1 MNGLVAQIE
10 KMKPFF
16 EKISRNVYLRA
27 VKDGFIAAMP
37 VVLFSSIFM
46 LVAFVPNIF
55 GFYWPEHIEAILLKA
70 YNYSMGIL
78 AVLVTA
84 TTAKYLTDSFNRD
97 LPSNNQINNISTM
110 LASIVGFLLIS
121 ADAIEGGFSSGY
133 MGSAGLLA
141 AFISAFVVGNIYKV
155 CVKSD
160 VTIKLPEQV
169 PPNIAQTFKDL
180 IPFALSTL
188 FFWLFDLVFRNLT
201 GMNFAEGVIKF
212 LQPLF
217 SATDGYL
224 GLALI
229 YGAMAF
235 FWFIGIH
242 GPSIVEPA
250 VTAIYYVN
258 IEANLKLF
266 QAGEHASHVL
276 APGLQYFVATLGGTG
291 ATLIITLMFA
301 FLAKSKQNRA
311 IGKAATIPVLFGVNE
326 PILFGAPLVLN
337 PVFFVPFILAPIAN
351 VWLFKFFVDVLNM
364 NGFIYVLPWTTPGP
378 LGLVMGTGFAGLSF
392 VLAILLL
399 VVDFLIY
406 YPFFKVYDNE
416 IYQKEL
422 ETAESDE
429 EEVTAE
435 VDTALDE
442 VASAQMKDEKNVLV
456 LCAGGG
462 TSGLLANALK
472 KAAAEYNVPIIVG
485 AGAYGSH
492 NDILKDFDLVILA
505 PQVASNY
512 EVIKKDTDRL
522 GIKLVSTG
530 GQEYIELTN
539 NPKKAID
546 FVLKQF
552 NN

>member
-27 VKDGFIAAMP
+27 VKDGFIASMP

-46 LVAFVPNIF
+46 LVAFVPNVF

-110 LASIVGFLLIS
+110 LASIVGFLLVS
-121 ADAIEGGFSSGY
+121 TDAIEGGFSSGY
-133 MGSAGLLA
+133 MGSAGLLT

-155 CVKSD
+155 CVKND

-212 LQPLF
+212 FQPLF
-217 SATDGYL
+217 SAADGYL

-276 APGLQYFVATLGGTG
+276 APGLQHFVATLGGTG

-301 FLAKSKQNRA
+301 FLAKSEQNRA

-406 YPFFKVYDNE
+406 YPFFKAYDNE

-442 VASAQMKDEKNVLV
+442 VVAAQMKDVKNVLV

-472 KAAAEYNVPIIVG
+472 KAAAEYNVPIIAG

-522 GIKLVSTG
+522 GIKLVSTS